1 VPDGDVAYEVS
12 ILPFV
17 LGVLR
22 YAMLLDAGE
31 GGAPEDVVLRDRPLQ
46 VIGVVWVIVFGLAVY
61 GV

>member
-1 VPDGDVAYEVS
+1 
-12 ILPFV
+12 
-17 LGVLR
+17 
-22 YAMLLDAGE
+22 MLLDAGE